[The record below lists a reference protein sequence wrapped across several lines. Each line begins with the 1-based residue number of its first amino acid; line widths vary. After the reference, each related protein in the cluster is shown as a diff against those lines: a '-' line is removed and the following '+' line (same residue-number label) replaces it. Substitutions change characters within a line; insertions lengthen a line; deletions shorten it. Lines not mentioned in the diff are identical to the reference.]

1 MVRFPTQ
8 MDDPFDEPSRK
19 CLVVV
24 NHRSSNRT
32 AITGGNMVSTV
43 TLSTVMTVTTVAVA
57 SSLTLIGVM
66 IIFTLLVQK
75 EIAAT
80 ARERWMR
87 ALDRALNVGIIPLLI
102 AFLAL
107 VAMRIAE
114 ILK

>member
-1 MVRFPTQ
+1 
-8 MDDPFDEPSRK
+8 
-19 CLVVV
+19 
-24 NHRSSNRT
+24 
-32 AITGGNMVSTV
+32 MVSTV
-43 TLSTVMTVTTVAVA
+43 TSSTVMTVTTVAVA
-57 SSLTLIGVM
+57 SSLALIVVM
-66 IIFTLLVQK
+66 TMFTLLVQK
-75 EIAAT
+75 EVAVT